1 MIRFL
6 VIFAI
11 TLGISLTLMAS
22 VLSRNGYSMFA
33 PEMQTMIAVCIAVAL
48 YVAWRISNVLRRR
61 QQDAV
66 PGSERGSK
74 KPVAFGLGALA
85 GGKSRAL
92 QEREARVAAKRRRLI
107 QEGKLQEEEPAAPE
121 PQPVAAEPAPQAE
134 APMRVAS
141 TATMKEK
148 MAARAERVRRAREEG
163 KI

>member
-1 MIRFL
+1 MTRFL
-6 VIFAI
+6 IIFAI
-11 TLGISLTLMAS
+11 TLGISFALMAS
-22 VLSRNGYSMFA
+22 VLTQNGYSMFA

-61 QQDAV
+61 QEDAV
-66 PGSERGSK
+66 PGADGGK
-74 KPVAFGLGALA
+74 KPVAFGLGSLT

-92 QEREARVAAKRRRLI
+92 REREARVAARRRRLI
-107 QEGKLQEEEPAAPE
+107 QEGKLQEEEPATPE
-121 PQPVAAEPAPQAE
+121 PQLAAEAAPQPD
-134 APMRVAS
+134 APTRAAS

>member
-1 MIRFL
+1 MTRFL
-6 VIFAI
+6 IIFAI
-11 TLGISLTLMAS
+11 TLGISFALMAS
-22 VLSRNGYSMFA
+22 VLTQNGYSMFA

-61 QQDAV
+61 QEDAV
-66 PGSERGSK
+66 PGAEGSK
-74 KPVAFGLGALA
+74 KPALALGLGSLT

-92 QEREARVAAKRRRLI
+92 REREARVAARRRRLI

-121 PQPVAAEPAPQAE
+121 PPLAAEPAPPAE
-134 APMRVAS
+134 APTRAAS